1 MKQGEQIAAL
11 AAQFEA
17 HATEDTRRFVEVN
30 GKLDDI
36 GTDVKSLLQSRSFSR
51 GFWKAVL
58 LVGGGAGTIAGL
70 IVTAVKALWN

>member
-17 HATEDTRRFVEVN
+17 HATEDTRRFAEVN
-30 GKLDDI
+30 VKLDDI
-36 GTDVKSLLQSRSFSR
+36 GSDVKSLLQSRSFSR

-58 LVGGGAGTIAGL
+58 LVGGGAGGTVAGVITL
-70 IVTAVKALWN
+70 VKALWN